1 MDTLKQKCKSIN
13 SSAMQFLMET
23 HGEMSFLF
31 DGNQMFCHW
40 SFNLEAEL
48 RLRVLANISGVILMQ
63 ERHHIPASNF

>member
-13 SSAMQFLMET
+13 SSAMQFFDGDAARDE
-23 HGEMSFLF
+23 FLF

-48 RLRVLANISGVILMQ
+48 RLRVLASFGGVILMQ
-63 ERHHIPASNF
+63 ERHHIPVSNF